1 MYYTHAQVCNELL
14 TYSASIVIETI
25 WWVMI
30 ISCLDMYVY
39 NDDIYDNVQ
48 DNDTVFFYLS
58 Q

>member
-1 MYYTHAQVCNELL
+1 MHKYAMSCSLN
-14 TYSASIVIETI
+14 SASIVIETI

-39 NDDIYDNVQ
+39 IDDIYDNVQ
-48 DNDTVFFYLS
+48 DNDTVVFFYLS